1 VASFVLRAYKLA
13 VAPTVIHAG
22 ALWGIGVLGGYGLGF
37 GGLWGAPWGIAGMW
51 LMQAIALAV
60 AALLLVGFYVSLVG
74 RRPSRR
80 AAAAEV

>member
-1 VASFVLRAYKLA
+1 
-13 VAPTVIHAG
+13 
-22 ALWGIGVLGGYGLGF
+22 
-37 GGLWGAPWGIAGMW
+37 
-51 LMQAIALAV
+51 MQAIALAV